1 MSTLET
7 FKDTK
12 IGRIPKEWDLVSFS
26 QLGDYYGGV
35 SGKSKDDFG
44 KGKKY
49 IPFMNIMS
57 NDVID
62 LDFMD
67 FVDIKDDE
75 NQNQVMNGDLF
86 FNTSSET
93 PNEVGMCSVLKNCN
107 EEIYLNSFCFG
118 FRLNDK
124 SGKQFIPEYIARF
137 MRSNYGRKIMLPLAQ
152 GMTRYNLS
160 KKYFLKLEIPIPTLS
175 EQQKIIEI
183 LSTVDEQI
191 SLTEKI
197 IEKSK
202 ELKKGLMQ
210 KLFSEGIGHTEF
222 KDTKIGRIPKEW
234 DLVSFSQLGDYYGG
248 VSGKSKDDFGKGKK
262 YIPFMNIM
270 SNDVIDLDFM
280 DFVDIKDDEN
290 QNQVMNGDLFFNT
303 SSETPNEVGMCSVLK
318 NCNEEIY
325 LNSFCF
331 GFRLNDKSGKQFIP
345 EYIARF
351 MRSNY
356 GRKIMLPLAQGM
368 TRYNLSKKY
377 FLKLEIPIPTLSEQ
391 QKIIEILSTVDAK
404 IEKEEIKKK
413 KLEDLKKGLMQQLLT
428 GKKRVKV

>member
-160 KKYFLKLEIPIPTLS
+160 KKYFLKLEIPIPTLL
-175 EQQKIIEI
+175 EQQKIIKI

-202 ELKKGLMQ
+202 EFKKGLMQ

-222 KDTKIGRIPKEW
+222 KDTKIGRIPKDWEVVKIGNIGTVI
-234 DLVSFSQLGDYYGG
+234 DSLHQTPKFSEVGYPMVRVGDIN
-248 VSGKSKDDFGKGKK
+248 KSKL
-262 YIPFMNIM
+262 N
-270 SNDVIDLDFM
+270 
-280 DFVDIKDDEN
+280 
-290 QNQVMNGDLFFNT
+290 
-303 SSETPNEVGMCSVLK
+303 LK
-318 NCNEEIY
+318 NCLTVPLDVFKTFTKNHLPTNGDILITRVGSFGKTILVEEDSPFCLGQNTAVISGLKNERY
-325 LNSFCF
+325 VYYMLNSYPVLKQMGILKNGSTQPSLSLKEIRNIKVAF
-331 GFRLNDKSGKQFIP
+331 G
-345 EYIARF
+345 
-351 MRSNY
+351 SNNE
-356 GRKIMLPLAQGM
+356 Q
-368 TRYNLSKKY
+368 KK
-377 FLKLEIPIPTLSEQ
+377 
-391 QKIIEILSTVDAK
+391 
-404 IEKEEIKKK
+404 
-413 KLEDLKKGLMQQLLT
+413 
-428 GKKRVKV
+428 